1 MYALSIHGAI
11 LTYRTFIFP
20 LRIKGGKPIPLFPF
34 LVAMFFCSV
43 NGAVQTYGVLLR
55 NSEIRHWCPHARF
68 YSGTRRGSEGL
79 SARLNWNIKSMRF
92 SDHVLSVFWLF
103 VCLSLNCWNFQFFFR
118 TTGSN
123 STKLDTMNP
132 WLKEIWFKKN
142 KIRPIYRPSS
152 KGR

>member
-43 NGAVQTYGVLLR
+43 NGAVQTYAVLLR
-55 NSEIRHWCPHARF
+55 NPEIRHWCPHARF
-68 YSGTRRGSEGL
+68 YSGTRRGSKGL
-79 SARLNWNIKSMRF
+79 SADLNWNIKSMRF

-103 VCLSLNCWNFQFFFR
+103 VCLSLNCWNFHFFSELLVQIQPNL
-118 TTGSN
+118 TQWI
-123 STKLDTMNP
+123 LD
-132 WLKEIWFKKN
+132 LSKFDLKKN